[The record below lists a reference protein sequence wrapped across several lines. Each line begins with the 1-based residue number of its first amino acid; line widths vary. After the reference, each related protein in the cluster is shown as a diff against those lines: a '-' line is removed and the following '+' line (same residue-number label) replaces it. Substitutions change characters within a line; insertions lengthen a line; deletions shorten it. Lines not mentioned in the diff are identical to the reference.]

1 MIDMG
6 LQAMQEYTQWLRRNF
21 SSALSI
27 DMEWQTMKFYRQQAA
42 TDQRILDG
50 VPNRP
55 QLTAHEKQ
63 KVDTIRHTWK
73 QAMAQPL
80 QYGKDLE
87 RDLLDKMAQHQA
99 TFYAGGG
106 IAASDSVPAMLTPG
120 EYVVNRD
127 AVARWGAGFFES
139 LNRLQLPAQNLASR
153 VQGFAHG
160 GLVHSTPSPSPSPL
174 AAVTGATLQQT
185 TPVRTVRVELRA
197 GAQMVAASMA
207 ETDESRLLDLLH
219 QARARA

>member
-1 MIDMG
+1 
-6 LQAMQEYTQWLRRNF
+6 
-21 SSALSI
+21 
-27 DMEWQTMKFYRQQAA
+27 MKFYRQQAA
-42 TDQRILDG
+42 TDQRILDS
-50 VPNRP
+50 VLNRP

-139 LNRLQLPAQNLASR
+139 LNRLQLPAQNLALR

-160 GLVHSTPSPSPSPL
+160 GLVQSTPSPL
-174 AAVTGATLQQT
+174 AAVAGTNLQQT
-185 TPVRTVRVELRA
+185 TPVRTVRVELRG
-197 GAQMVAASMA
+197 GAQMVAASIA

>member
-1 MIDMG
+1 
-6 LQAMQEYTQWLRRNF
+6 
-21 SSALSI
+21 
-27 DMEWQTMKFYRQQAA
+27 MKFYRQQAA
-42 TDQRILDG
+42 TDQRILDSL
-50 VPNRP
+50 PNRP
-55 QLTAHEKQ
+55 QLTTHEKQ
-63 KVDTIRHTWK
+63 KVDTIRHTWR

-87 RDLLDKMAQHQA
+87 LDLIDKMAQHQA
-99 TFYAGGG
+99 TFYAAGG

-120 EYVVNRD
+120 EYVVNRE

-174 AAVTGATLQQT
+174 AAVTGANLQQT